1 VEEWVNEAISM
12 GGSAISGGHR
22 ISDTCFEP
30 TLLLGVPTEAKVS
43 QQEVFGPVVSLNTY
57 ADVADAI
64 RSANSLP
71 MAFQASVFTQDID
84 RAMYAAKRLN
94 AATVMVNDHT
104 AFRVDWMPFAGRKT
118 SGLGIGGI
126 PFTMEDMTQ
135 EKLIVIKSPAL

>member
-1 VEEWVNEAISM
+1 M
-12 GGSAISGGHR
+12 
-22 ISDTCFEP
+22 
-30 TLLLGVPTEAKVS
+30 GVPTEAKVS

-64 RSANSLP
+64 RSANLLP